1 MGDTIAM
8 NETMIW
14 FAVGY
19 SSILFLLTIIM
30 LIKRVKRLE
39 EMKELG
45 QRMEEHLN
53 NLKRGS
59 NEF

>member
-1 MGDTIAM
+1 M